1 MKAIAD
7 QKSKK
12 TMKQISSS
20 DGPVTK
26 PTRQKRIRR
35 ATEAGFEMVAFEI
48 VRESAPKGGRRL
60 SVKESEQT
68 VVAVVSKGN
77 YSVGNVGVRKVR
89 AKPSVKGKYS
99 MALAERSNVAEASV
113 LIRKIEGS
121 SLRGFSEPGTML
133 GFKMPEGLSEAQI
146 DELFSRFSEAAR
158 QVVESPKSSK
168 KTKGGAKSPA
178 EIKQMVISA
187 GGLLTSADIT
197 AKRGQGTSNPSA
209 TTQRWKKSGK
219 VFALS
224 YEGKDLY
231 PEYLFDEKDDYK
243 PRPVIKAIKDAL
255 AEKMG
260 PWQIAFW
267 FICSSNFLGGKSPR
281 DVISKDPGLVLKAA
295 KHETEGYLH
304 G

>member
-12 TMKQISSS
+12 AMKPLSSS
-20 DGPVTK
+20 DSPSTE

-35 ATEAGFEMVAFEI
+35 TTAAGFEMVAFEI
-48 VRESAPKGGRRL
+48 VGEVAPKRAGRLIAKESA
-60 SVKESEQT
+60 ET
-68 VVAVVSKGN
+68 VVAVVSKRK
-77 YSVGNVGVRKVR
+77 YSVGNVGVRKIP
-89 AKPSVKGKYS
+89 AKPVVKGKYS
-99 MALAERSNVAEASV
+99 MAMAESTHAAMGSV
-113 LIRKIEGS
+113 LVRKIEGS
-121 SLRGFSEPGTML
+121 TLKGFGEPGTIL

-168 KTKGGAKSPA
+168 KSKGGVKSPA

-231 PEYLFDEKDDYK
+231 PEYLFDEKNDYK

-260 PWQIAFW
+260 PWQMAFW

-281 DVISKDPGLVLKAA
+281 EVISKDPDLVLKAA
-295 KHETEGYLH
+295 KYETEGYLH